1 MADAETPIKPRP
13 TGKRHLPGDRRPDT
27 SAMVRVDQAGEHG
40 AARIYAGQLAVM
52 GGRHQMA
59 GEIRHMAAQEKR
71 HLDGMN
77 AVMARRGV
85 RPTLFGPAWHVAGF
99 VLGAGTAL
107 LGPKV
112 AMACTEAVETVIDEH
127 YGEQTEALAGG
138 PESSID
144 PELKAMIDDYRADE
158 VEHRDAA
165 AAHTGGGAFPVLE
178 AVIRA
183 GCRTAIAVARRI

>member
-1 MADAETPIKPRP
+1 MADAPLKIR
-13 TGKRHLPGDRRPDT
+13 RHLPGDRRPDT

-52 GGRHQMA
+52 GGRHKMA
-59 GEIRHMAAQEKR
+59 GEIRHMAHQEQR

-77 AVMARRGV
+77 RLMAERGV
-85 RPTLFGPAWHVAGF
+85 RPTLFGPFWHVAGF
-99 VLGAGTAL
+99 ALGAGTAL
-107 LGPKV
+107 LGPKA
-112 AMACTEAVETVIDEH
+112 AMACTEAVETVIDAH
-127 YGEQTEALAGG
+127 YGEQTAALADG
-138 PESSID
+138 SD

-178 AVIRA
+178 ALIRV
-183 GCRTAIAVARRI
+183 GCRTAIAVAKRV

>member
-1 MADAETPIKPRP
+1 MADAEAPNERLKPR
-13 TGKRHLPGDRRPDT
+13 RRLPGDAHADT
-27 SAMVRVDQAGEHG
+27 HAFIRVDQAGETG

-52 GGRHQMA
+52 GGRHKMA
-59 GEIRHMAAQEKR
+59 GEIRHMAHQEQR

-77 AVMARRGV
+77 GVMARRGV

-127 YGEQTEALAGG
+127 YGEQTTALADG
-138 PESSID
+138 SD
-144 PELKAMIDDYRADE
+144 PELQAMIDDYRADE
-158 VEHRDAA
+158 VQHRDAA
-165 AAHTGGGAFPVLE
+165 AAHTGGGAFPLLE

-183 GCRTAIAVARRI
+183 GCRTAIAVAKRI

>member
-1 MADAETPIKPRP
+1 MADAETPVKPR
-13 TGKRHLPGDRRPDT
+13 RHLPGDRRPDT
-27 SAMVRVDQAGEHG
+27 RSMVRVDQAGEHG

-52 GGRHQMA
+52 GGRHPMA
-59 GEIRHMAAQEKR
+59 GEIRHMALQEQR

-77 AVMARRGV
+77 RIMAQRGV
-85 RPTLFGPAWHVAGF
+85 RPT
-99 VLGAGTAL
+99 VLGPLWQKA
-107 LGPKV
+107 

-127 YGEQTEALAGG
+127 YGEQTDALADG
-138 PESSID
+138 SD

-178 AVIRA
+178 SLIKA
-183 GCRTAIAVARRI
+183 GCRTAIAVAKRI